1 MYSWLVYV
9 HVLAVLAFL
18 LTHGAS
24 SIVAFR
30 LRGQKDPA
38 VARAWLELYVSGG
51 VYGVLYGSL
60 LVLLATGV
68 VTAFMGKW
76 WSHGWVWLSLLLLV
90 GIIVGMF
97 VIALRYFGKL
107 RRALGM
113 EWFDGRRGRPAEPPA
128 PDEEILAMLVKSP
141 AITLAAIGFGG
152 IAVILWLMMFKPF

>member
-1 MYSWLVYV
+1 MYAWLVYL

-24 SIVAFR
+24 SVVAFR
-30 LRGQKDPA
+30 LRSQKDPA
-38 VARAWLELYVSGG
+38 VARAWLELYVNGG

-76 WSHGWVWLSLLLLV
+76 WSQGWVWSSLLLLV

-97 VIALRYFGKL
+97 IIALRYFGKL

-113 EWFDGRRGRPAEPPA
+113 EWFDGRRGHPAEPPA
-128 PDEEILAMLVKSP
+128 PDEEILAILVKSP
-141 AITLAAIGFGG
+141 AITLTSIGFGG